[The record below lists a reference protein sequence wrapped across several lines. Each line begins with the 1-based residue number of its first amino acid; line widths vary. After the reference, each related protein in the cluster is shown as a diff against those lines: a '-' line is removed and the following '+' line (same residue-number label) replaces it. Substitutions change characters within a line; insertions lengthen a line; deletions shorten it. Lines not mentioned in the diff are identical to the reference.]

1 MNIFKNLNITR
12 PYKEEKITINKKLLS
27 IYKKPIEQRTNKEN
41 EILYNTFEELPFFLK
56 LLETNLNG
64 DLMLK
69 TIVQRIVFRILKVGD
84 PVYRIRD
91 QISTMCFIIEGKII
105 VFKPP
110 KKYALKKVRKS
121 ITQRL
126 GFIDKIVYAFKNSLS
141 AQINKTPDFFIN
153 KGNQYG
159 MEDIKKGKREVLSEV
174 VTNICVIGEISLNDY
189 YLVFEKTE
197 ILEKTDVLDLFR
209 SLKIFEKCHNDFL
222 LLFYDKIIKKRYKK
236 NDFVCKR
243 GDKFDKIFIIRTG
256 NFQLFFN
263 SKVKFK
269 NEYDLN
275 SFENKK
281 IIASGNTAK
290 NLNIEIND
298 IYKDTF
304 EYKLLNNG
312 TGEVIG
318 DIEYINK
325 LPTYLFNLQ
334 SIIENSQILEIPIE
348 EFEGIMT
355 KKFRA
360 NFLRETQPKID
371 FYQNRINELK
381 KVNRK
386 LEVKQN
392 PFRSVILKKIKINKG
407 RMIEKLEKMEK
418 LKYHS
423 NNVKMKKLYVKNNI
437 CLNTE
442 LNYNNNNNKYLTTFP
457 STEYSSKSRYKS
469 SSPISKRN
477 EFNSRIFKIET
488 PKLKSPKIKFSVTI
502 YSNKNRPAISKPV
515 LLSENIDKKIKKK
528 FDDFRKNNQNK
539 SRNTKNSLI
548 FAEHKRYYSQCF
560 EINKNF
566 YLHNNTSILKKEL
579 NNIFMKLND

>member
-12 PYKEEKITINKKLLS
+12 PYKEEKITINKDLLS
-27 IYKKPIEQRTNKEN
+27 IYEKPIEERTNKEN
-41 EILYNTFEELPFFLK
+41 EILFNTFEELPFFLK

-84 PVYRIRD
+84 SVYRIRD

-105 VFKPP
+105 VYKPP
-110 KKYALKKVRKS
+110 KKYALKKTQKS
-121 ITQRL
+121 NTQRL

-141 AQINKTPDFFIN
+141 AQINKTPDFYVN

-159 MEDIKKGKREVLSEV
+159 MEDIKKGKREVLSEAI
-174 VTNICVIGEISLNDY
+174 TNICVIGEISLNDY
-189 YLVFEKTE
+189 FLVFEKTE

-236 NDFVCKR
+236 NDFVCRR
-243 GDKFDKIFIIRTG
+243 GEKFNKIFIIRTG

-263 SKVKFK
+263 SSVKFK

-281 IIASGNTAK
+281 IISSGNTAK
-290 NLNIEIND
+290 ILNIELND
-298 IYKDTF
+298 IYKNSF
-304 EYKLLNNG
+304 EYRLLNNG

-334 SIIENSQILEIPIE
+334 SIVENSQILEIPID
-348 EFEGIMT
+348 EFEGIMI
-355 KKFRA
+355 KRFKS
-360 NFLRETQPKID
+360 NFFRETQPKID

-386 LEVKQN
+386 LEVNQN
-392 PFRSVILKKIKINKG
+392 PFRSIILKKIKINKG
-407 RMIEKLEKMEK
+407 KMIEKLEKMEK

-423 NNVKMKKLYVKNNI
+423 NNVKMRKLYIKNDI
-437 CLNTE
+437 CLKTE
-442 LNYNNNNNKYLTTFP
+442 EHFNNNNKYLTTIQ
-457 STEYSSKSRYKS
+457 SSQYSSKSRLKS
-469 SSPISKRN
+469 ASPFKKIHEFKTPISKT
-477 EFNSRIFKIET
+477 EI
-488 PKLKSPKIKFSVTI
+488 PKIKTPKFKLTVTL
-502 YSNKNRPAISKPV
+502 YSNKNKPANTKPV
-515 LLSENIDKKIKKK
+515 LLSENLEKKIKKK
-528 FDDFRKNNQNK
+528 YEDFKKNNQNN
-539 SRNTKNSLI
+539 SRNSKNTLI

-566 YLHNNTSILKKEL
+566 YLHNNTSILKKQL
-579 NNIFMKLND
+579 NDIFMKLHD

>member
-12 PYKEEKITINKKLLS
+12 PYKEEKIIINKKLLS
-27 IYKKPIEQRTNKEN
+27 IYKKPIEQRTNKDN
-41 EILYNTFEELPFFLK
+41 ETLYNTFEELPFFLK

-84 PVYRIRD
+84 SVYRIRD
-91 QISTMCFIIEGKII
+91 QISTMCFVIEGKII
-105 VFKPP
+105 VYKPP
-110 KKYALKKVRKS
+110 KKYALKKTQKS
-121 ITQRL
+121 NTQRL

-141 AQINKTPDFFIN
+141 AQINKTPDFYVN

-159 MEDIKKGKREVLSEV
+159 MEDIKKGKREVLSEAI
-174 VTNICVIGEISLNDY
+174 TNICVIGEISLNDY
-189 YLVFEKTE
+189 FLIFEKTE

-209 SLKIFEKCHNDFL
+209 NLKIFEKCNNDFL

-236 NDFVCKR
+236 NDFVCRR

-263 SKVKFK
+263 SHVKFK

-290 NLNIEIND
+290 ILNIELND
-298 IYKDTF
+298 IYKDSF
-304 EYKLLNNG
+304 EYRLLNNG

-355 KKFRA
+355 KRFKF
-360 NFLRETQPKID
+360 NFIRETQPKID

-386 LEVKQN
+386 LEVNQN
-392 PFRSVILKKIKINKG
+392 PFRSVILNKIKINKG
-407 RMIEKLEKMEK
+407 RMIEKLEKMEQ

-423 NNVKMKKLYVKNNI
+423 NKVKMKKLYIKNDI
-437 CLNTE
+437 CLKNE
-442 LNYNNNNNKYLTTFP
+442 LNYNNNNRYLTTFP
-457 STEYSSKSRYKS
+457 STVDSNKSRFKS
-469 SSPISKRN
+469 ASPNLKKN
-477 EFNSRIFKIET
+477 EFQSHITKNDTSRF
-488 PKLKSPKIKFSVTI
+488 KSPKFKLTVTV
-502 YSNKNRPAISKPV
+502 YSNKNKPEKSKPV
-515 LLSENIDKKIKKK
+515 LLSENLENKIKKK
-528 FDDFRKNNQNK
+528 YEDFKKNNQNN
-539 SRNTKNSLI
+539 SRNSKNTLI

-579 NNIFMKLND
+579 NDIFMKLHD